1 MKRLVNT
8 IMNKYIWQHNAW
20 PALTWDTDALL
31 TPLGECRLLQ
41 GKLHSKVASLGFNL
55 EHQAQAEIL
64 VEEAIKTSAIEGD
77 QLDVQSV
84 RSSVAR
90 KLGLPSAGLPFDR
103 RVDDLV
109 SVLID
114 ATQNYDLPLSSE
126 RLWGWQA
133 ALFPTGYSGM
143 HKIKVGG
150 WRDSEEPMR
159 VLSYDADF
167 GCRSRRREMGD
178 EGVHAKYVEESMP
191 SQRTYTAES
200 GGVVGSIGREKVN
213 FEAPPS
219 DRLDQEMQN
228 FLSWWDDS
236 LGNVEGIIRAAIAH
250 LRFVTIHPFD
260 DGNGRIARALTDMAL
275 AQDDKQRVRY
285 YTLSAEIM
293 SEREDY
299 YNILEKTQKG
309 SCDVTGWLVWFLGC
323 YARAIKHSDDMLNGV
338 FSKAEFWRTHAQDK
352 LTDRQKKVIN
362 RLLDAGPDGFEGG
375 LTTQK
380 FASMTHCS
388 RVTAYRELDQL
399 HVLGILERV
408 GQGRAVRYELKLHSS

>member
-1 MKRLVNT
+1 M
-8 IMNKYIWQHNAW
+8 IKYIWQHNAW
-20 PALTWDTDALL
+20 PALTWNTDALL

-41 GKLHSKVASLGFNL
+41 GKLLSKVASLGFNL

-64 VEEAIKTSAIEGD
+64 VEEAIKTSAIEGEH
-77 QLDVQSV
+77 LDVQSV

-114 ATQNYDLPLSSE
+114 ATQNYDLPLSSD

-159 VLSYDADF
+159 VLS
-167 GCRSRRREMGD
+167 G
-178 EGVHAKYVEESMP
+178 P
-191 SQRTYTAES
+191 
-200 GGVVGSIGREKVN
+200 IGREKVH

-219 DRLDQEMQN
+219 DWLDGEMQG
-228 FLSWWDDS
+228 FLSWWDAS
-236 LGNVEGIIRAAIAH
+236 KGNVEGIIRAAIAH
-250 LRFVTIHPFD
+250 LWFVTIHPFD

-285 YTLSAEIM
+285 YTLSAEIL
-293 SEREDY
+293 SERDDY
-299 YNILEKTQKG
+299 YSILEKTQKG
-309 SCDVTGWLVWFLGC
+309 ECDVTGWLVWFLGC
-323 YARAIKHSDDMLNGV
+323 FARAIKHSDDMLNSV
-338 FSKAEFWRTHAQDK
+338 FSKAEFWRTHAQDR
-352 LTDRQKKVIN
+352 LTDRQMKVIN

-399 HVLGILERV
+399 HVMGILRRV
-408 GQGRAVRYELKLHSS
+408 GQGRAVRYELTLHSS

>member
-1 MKRLVNT
+1 M
-8 IMNKYIWQHNAW
+8 IKYIWHHKTW
-20 PALTWDTDALL
+20 PVLTWDTDALL

-41 GKLHSKVASLGFNL
+41 GKLLSKVAGLGFDL

-64 VEEAIKTSAIEGD
+64 VEEAIKTSAIEGE

-114 ATQNYDLPLSSE
+114 ATQNYDSPLSCE

-150 WRDSEEPMR
+150 WRDSKEPMR
-159 VLSYDADF
+159 VLS
-167 GCRSRRREMGD
+167 G
-178 EGVHAKYVEESMP
+178 P
-191 SQRTYTAES
+191 
-200 GGVVGSIGREKVN
+200 IGKEKVHY
-213 FEAPPS
+213 EAPPS
-219 DRLDQEMQN
+219 DRLNQEMQS
-228 FLSWWDDS
+228 FLSWWDQS
-236 LGNVEGIIRAAIAH
+236 RGNVEGIIRAAIAH

-323 YARAIKHSDDMLNGV
+323 YARAIKNSDDMLNVV
-338 FSKAEFWRTHAQDK
+338 FSKADFWRTHAQDK

-399 HVLGILERV
+399 YVMGILERV
-408 GQGRAVRYELKLHSS
+408 GQGRAVRYELALLHPANKNT

>member
-1 MKRLVNT
+1 MHINMKRLVNT
-8 IMNKYIWQHNAW
+8 IMIKYIWQHNAW

-41 GKLHSKVASLGFNL
+41 GKLLSKVASLGFNL

-64 VEEAIKTSAIEGD
+64 VEEAIKTSAIEGE
-77 QLDVQSV
+77 QLEVQSV

-114 ATQNYDLPLSSE
+114 ATQNYDMPLSSE

-159 VLSYDADF
+159 VLS
-167 GCRSRRREMGD
+167 G
-178 EGVHAKYVEESMP
+178 P
-191 SQRTYTAES
+191 
-200 GGVVGSIGREKVN
+200 IGREKVHY
-213 FEAPPS
+213 EAPPS

-228 FLSWWDDS
+228 FLSWLDDS
-236 LGNVEGIIRAAIAH
+236 LGNVEGIIRASIAH
-250 LRFVTIHPFD
+250 LWFVTIHPFD

-323 YARAIKHSDDMLNGV
+323 YARAINHSDDMLNGV
-338 FSKAEFWRTHAQDK
+338 FSKAEFWRTHSQDK

-399 HVLGILERV
+399 HVMGIFERV
-408 GQGRAVRYELKLHSS
+408 GQGRAVKYEIKLPMN